1 MRLNREGRVMRVLS
15 KMKKPQLVA
24 AAMRRGTFCSRS
36 EASRMSADGLRWVL
50 HADTFGLIT
59 RCRKGRGGR

>member
-1 MRLNREGRVMRVLS
+1 MRLNREAHVMRVLV

-36 EASRMSADGLRWVL
+36 EAARMSADGLRWVL
-50 HADTFGLIT
+50 HADTFGLVP
-59 RCRKGRGGR
+59 RCRKARR